1 VNYHVSSA
9 CRLSSALKMLL
20 SQPIR
25 QVVPIYNVGNSRG
38 WRKRMIVKPGD
49 KRYGAT
55 DVRLTTFR
63 VKQKEKERE
72 RERPRNH
79 FEENLLHPRG
89 VVFGSRQHA
98 SRGRVWAQMTRNKS
112 NARRYTPP
120 LLRTPFFS
128 PYGAEAVL
136 SAVAGG
142 FPPGSEQ
149 SISGIRN
156 ALCSR

>member
-1 VNYHVSSA
+1 
-9 CRLSSALKMLL
+9 M
-20 SQPIR
+20 
-25 QVVPIYNVGNSRG
+25 VVQLGN
-38 WRKRMIVKPGD
+38 

-55 DVRLTTFR
+55 DVRLTTFG
-63 VKQKEKERE
+63 VKEKERE
-72 RERPRNH
+72 GEATKPLWGKSIASAR
-79 FEENLLHPRG
+79 

-128 PYGAEAVL
+128 PYEAGTVL
-136 SAVAGG
+136 SAVAGR
-142 FPPGSEQ
+142 FPLGSRQ

-156 ALCSR
+156 APARARKSLPPSSIRNYFAIRRNEGMIRIVRITPARYL